1 MIVSDGFRVER
12 AVKNK
17 ENSGITWHPVAL
29 LYTEVEKPPEPP
41 PPEKPPT
48 PEKKPEAM
56 EGHLRAFFLISNTWH
71 YEFLLGESHI
81 NTYDLHGSDD
91 IK

>member
-1 MIVSDGFRVER
+1 MIVSYSFRVEG
-12 AVKNK
+12 AVENK

-56 EGHLRAFFLISNTWH
+56 EGHLTPTFLISNTWN
-71 YEFLLGESHI
+71 YKFLSEYI
-81 NTYDLHGSDD
+81 
-91 IK
+91 I